1 MKNTIVFNIVIIVL
15 IFIQYKTTQAQEQK
29 YSIRVKDYEYNIK
42 THKSKNHGWIVKTAK
57 ITDDI
62 EIILGFKKS
71 GEGIYMATNAHLDLK
86 QKLEGYINENY
97 NSEKVTSNNNFKYL
111 SKYAIYL
118 RPMLDQLNNF
128 KDVLMAIEQS
138 KNIKGNLYKIND
150 FILNKNELK
159 NSKEFGHLRDGR
171 SIYNVIKDN
180 NDIKMLIHETP
191 EELYYVSFEFSVEN
205 GSSKVSENN
214 TRQFFPS
221 NDIKTISAPFDY
233 DIKYQNSKGEKTFL
247 VNIKQGESF
256 TVRVAKVDTIN
267 PVTKKKVSLIYNL
280 MGTILPVKFLKN
292 ELTIRFILTGEDI
305 WLDGSGNK
313 TTTSHSTYIKEI
325 SLKPDDVVEIK
336 LKDNWPK
343 IQTLFGYDPTTLKK
357 YYWDYKIKNQ
367 SFFLKPV
374 KKSL

>member
-221 NDIKTISAPFDY
+221 NDIKTFSAPFDY

>member
-247 VNIKQGESF
+247 DNIKQGESF
-256 TVRVAKVDTIN
+256 KVRVAKVDTIN

-280 MGTILPVKFLKN
+280 MGTISPVKFLKN